1 MDRRMTYNF
10 MSITTVFQS
19 YQDNG
24 RIIMKGLCS
33 GTPFTVEKML
43 PEVGLEPGLQDQ

>member
-19 YQDNG
+19 YQDSG
-24 RIIMKGLCS
+24 WIIMKGLCY
-33 GTPFTVEKML
+33 GTPFMVEKML
-43 PEVGLEPGLQDQ
+43 PQVGLEPGLPDQ